1 MKSAFYSAHTDLLSP
16 VFSKADGFAA
26 SAIFL
31 RLYEWTYWIAL
42 PLKFSFKYFNGKSR
56 RVILELWCSEI
67 FRKKTQRGTHNR
79 VFLEIYQHAIKSFS

>member
-67 FRKKTQRGTHNR
+67 FRKKRREAPITEY
-79 VFLEIYQHAIKSFS
+79 F